1 MITLQKSTAV
11 TPINWGNFTT
21 PYPTTPDATLAKELL
36 QTALKY
42 AVGDGY
48 VNKYGPSTTG
58 YIDFGNLN
66 NRFIR
71 HDIIR
76 PPAMQALSI
85 AIAIKLGVY
94 SEDVAGKTEKEA
106 LEICTKL
113 TRSLARCHKTIEPD
127 IGWGIGW
134 QDAWWA
140 FVVGLTGWLTW
151 EHYNAEDQSYIHRM
165 IMMEADS
172 FASINRRGLYY
183 MDKTGEIIIPG
194 DTKGEENAWDSN
206 IRHLAYAMMPNHDHR
221 FLWEY
226 EGLLLNISS
235 FAAPMDVC
243 GASADNIVNGRKL
256 RDWLEGSNAYDNGVV
271 VNHDMIHPDYMA
283 ACGGNL
289 FNACVLTLGGLP
301 TPRGIFNGVAR
312 TYNAL
317 VNVKFDENYVL
328 PPDTQKLGI
337 QEAPAGIYGR
347 TIYSYCDAA
356 CTQKSHVFYMPQGND
371 WGHVRQATMGGFD
384 AMVNAFDMGTP
395 CAHEWE
401 NIHMSQAKKMQSRF
415 ADGSMYGPGEV
426 ENFKPR
432 QEQACL
438 ELAQAVFAKWTV
450 AQKGYEVTDA
460 PPRLLELL

>member
-1 MITLQKSTAV
+1 MPNLQKSTAI
-11 TPINWGNFTT
+11 TPIDWANFTT

-36 QTALKY
+36 QASLKY
-42 AVGDGY
+42 AVGTGY
-48 VNKYGPSTTG
+48 TAKYGASTEG

-94 SEDVAGKTEKEA
+94 NGETAQKTEKEA
-106 LEICTKL
+106 LAICTKL

-140 FVVGLTGWLTW
+140 FVVGLTGWMTW
-151 EHYNAEDQSYIHRM
+151 EHYNDEDKSYIHRM
-165 IMMEADS
+165 VMMEADS
-172 FASINRRGLYY
+172 FASINRRGMYY
-183 MDKTGEIIIPG
+183 MDKSGQILIPG

-206 IRHLAYAMMPNHDHR
+206 IRHLARAMMPNHDHR
-221 FLWEY
+221 HLWEY
-226 EGLLLNISS
+226 EGLLLNISA
-235 FAAPMDVC
+235 FAAPVDVN
-243 GASADNIVNGRKL
+243 DDKLVNGRKL
-256 RDWLEGSNAYDNGVV
+256 RHWLEGSNAYDNGVV
-271 VNHDMIHPDYMA
+271 VNHNMIHPDYMA
-283 ACGGNL
+283 AAGGNL

-301 TPRGIFNGVAR
+301 TPVGIFNGVAR

-328 PPDTQKLGI
+328 PVDTKDLGL
-337 QEAPAGIYGR
+337 QEPPPGVYGR
-347 TIYSYCDAA
+347 TIYSYSDAA

-384 AMVNAFDMGTP
+384 AMVNAFGMGTP
-395 CAHEWE
+395 CAPEWE
-401 NIHMSQAKKMQSRF
+401 NIHMSAAKKMQARF
-415 ADGSMYGPGEV
+415 TDGSMYGVGEV
-426 ENFKPR
+426 ENFAPR

-438 ELAQAVFAKWTV
+438 ELAQAVLAKWTV
-450 AQKGYEVTDA
+450 AQKQYHVTDA
-460 PPRLLELL
+460 PPRLLKLL